1 MYRHVT
7 EGHAGASAAPDP
19 AARDFIP
26 CIPVGEITSWGEP
39 ENFRL
44 LPGATEYRELLAQ
57 ESRENPQGES
67 SLSPKGLFP
76 GFPRMLRIRVGRF
89 QSPDQKHNGV
99 KLGRSLHVTAG
110 NCVFTVLS
118 LFRRSGVQ
126 GIQSPGRVRGK
137 APPVLSP
144 YKPPFGVQ
152 YRWPDQAIVCFG
164 RKLAG

>member
-76 GFPRMLRIRVGRF
+76 GFPRMLRIRVGGF
-89 QSPDQKHNGV
+89 QPPGQKHNGV

-110 NCVFTVLS
+110 NCVFTVSS
-118 LFRRSGVQ
+118 LFRRRGVQ
-126 GIQSPGRVRGK
+126 GRTSDDRLWRK
-137 APPVLSP
+137 
-144 YKPPFGVQ
+144 
-152 YRWPDQAIVCFG
+152 YRP
-164 RKLAG
+164 R